1 MRPASSAAL
10 TLWSLTQVRHLSTP
24 PPAAPRAALSI
35 AGSLSSRG
43 ARMVLPDMTILP
55 GWGVARLPERPGQD
69 RSYHRLAPGRKVFF
83 YPRECQELAENF
95 SWIGRPVACPVVVSR
110 DPTLRSTFTSPARE
124 DTDPTEQT
132 GGLDDRHHASDR
144 PRRAGPSRC
153 ADDPRAFSSGAGG
166 WLGADRGQGVRA
178 EPVRVAYPPGPRIGC
193 DVPARSGHR
202 GCRRRRPV
210 PWRGFPIG
218 HQVATMMAAWGAR
231 SKGLRRV
238 HLRPG

>member
-10 TLWSLTQVRHLSTP
+10 TLWSLTQVRYLSTP

-95 SWIGRPVACPVVVSR
+95 SWTGRPVACPVVISR
-110 DPTLRSTFTSPARE
+110 DTTLRSTFTSPARE

-144 PRRAGPSRC
+144 PRV
-153 ADDPRAFSSGAGG
+153 
-166 WLGADRGQGVRA
+166 LGAVPEMLQT
-178 EPVRVAYPPGPRIGC
+178 AYGSPP
-193 DVPARSGHR
+193 
-202 GCRRRRPV
+202 
-210 PWRGFPIG
+210 
-218 HQVATMMAAWGAR
+218 
-231 SKGLRRV
+231 L
-238 HLRPG
+238 